1 MRAQKSRAD
10 RKRLRAVSLRS
21 EKPEILREEIRE
33 AFHTTFD
40 TFESLFDHLCDED
53 AFYIRPEPLRHPHIF
68 YFGHTAVFFINKLV
82 LAKVLDERI
91 DPKLESIFAV
101 GVDEMSWDD
110 LNDAHY
116 DWPSV
121 EETKKYREKVRGVVD
136 GLISSL
142 PMELPITWESPWW
155 VILMGIEHERIHIE
169 TSSVLIRQTDLA
181 KIRPQKGWEP
191 CRKSAEAPENSLLP
205 VPGKRVKIGKS
216 RDDDFYGWDN
226 EYGNHEADIPDF
238 RASKYLVTNGEFMEF
253 VKDGGY
259 SDDRWW
265 SEEGLAWRRYTKAA
279 HPHFWVPSGGGFRY
293 RALSEVIDMPMDWP
307 VDVNYHEAKAFC
319 NWLSE
324 KSGKNLRLPTEDEW
338 YRLYEHCGVPDQPQ
352 WGEKAP
358 ANIGLEH
365 YASACPVTEFGHGE
379 FFDVIGNVWQWT
391 ETPIY
396 PFEGFEVHPIY
407 DDFTTPTYDG
417 RHNLIKG
424 GSFASTGDE
433 ALKSARYAFRRHF
446 FQHAGFRYVQ
456 SDYEER
462 IGSAT
467 YESDE
472 QVSQYCEFAWGDR
485 YFGVDNYPET
495 CAKIALEATEGKPRR
510 SALDVGCATG
520 RSTIE
525 LAKEYESVTG
535 LDFSARFIGAAE
547 RMRSEKRLRYTIAT
561 EGDLVE
567 YKEALLPSSL
577 EPFTERVEFW
587 QADACNL
594 KPHFRGYDLVTAFNL
609 IDRLYDP
616 AKFLRDI
623 TERIN
628 EGGVLVLSSPYTWLE
643 EFTPKERWLGGFKR
657 DGEPVTTLDGLKEL
671 LLPSFNLIDV
681 RDVEFV
687 IRETSRKFQHSV
699 AQLSVWEKR

>member
-1 MRAQKSRAD
+1 MRAAD
-10 RKRLRAVSLRS
+10 RGNLNLRAVSLR
-21 EKPEILREEIRE
+21 EKDPETLRVRIKE
-33 AFHTTFD
+33 AFSSTYER
-40 TFESLFDHLCDED
+40 FESLFGHLASEE
-53 AFYIRPEPLRHPHIF
+53 AFYLRPEPLRHPHIF

-82 LAKVLDERI
+82 LAKVLHKRI

-110 LNDAHY
+110 LDDAHY
-116 DWPSV
+116 DWPTV
-121 EETKKYREKVRGVVD
+121 EQTREYRAKVRETVED
-136 GLISSL
+136 LIETL
-142 PMELPITWESPWW
+142 PLELPVTWESPWW

-169 TSSVLIRQTDLA
+169 TSSVLIRQTD
-181 KIRPQKGWEP
+181 IDMVRPQKGWVR
-191 CRKSAEAPENSLLP
+191 CQKSGPAPENILLP
-205 VPGKRVKIGKS
+205 VPGKEITIGKK

-226 EYGNHEADIPDF
+226 EYGVHKAEIPDF
-238 RASKYLVTNGEFMEF
+238 KASRYLVTNGEFMAF
-253 VKDGGY
+253 VEEDGY
-259 SDDRWW
+259 REDRWW
-265 SEEGLAWRRYTKAA
+265 SEEGLAWRLYKKAE
-279 HPHFWVPSGGGFRY
+279 HPHFWIPTEDGFKY
-293 RALSEVIDMPMDWP
+293 RSLSEIIEMPMDWP

-324 KSGKNLRLPTEDEW
+324 KSGKKLRLPTEDEW
-338 YRLYEHCGVPDQPQ
+338 YRLYEYCRVPDRPL

-365 YASACPVTEFGHGE
+365 YASASSVTEFPHGE

-446 FQHAGFRYVQ
+446 FQHAGFRYVE

-462 IGSAT
+462 IGSAA

-472 QVSQYCEFAWGDR
+472 QVSQYCEFAWGDT
-485 YFGVDNYPET
+485 YFGVKNYPQR
-495 CAKIALEATEGKPRR
+495 CAQIALKATEGKERKR
-510 SALDVGCATG
+510 ALDIGCATG

-525 LAKEYESVTG
+525 LAREFEKVTG

-547 RMRSEKRLRYTIAT
+547 RMRTEKRLRYTIST

-567 YKEALLPSSL
+567 YKEALLPDDL
-577 EPFTERVEFW
+577 KPYTENVEFW

-594 KPHFRGYDLVTAFNL
+594 KPIFTGYDLVTAFNL

-623 TERIN
+623 AGRIN
-628 EGGVLVLSSPYTWLE
+628 RGGTLVLSSPYTWLE

-657 DGEPVTTLDGLKEL
+657 DGEPVWTLDGLKEAL
-671 LLPSFNLIDV
+671 GRDFDLV
-681 RDVEFV
+681 EMEDVEFV
-687 IRETSRKFQHSV
+687 IRETSRKFQHSI
-699 AQLSVWEKR
+699 AQLTIWRKR